1 MDDVGTLT
9 KRALPSPAFW
19 AGKRVFLTGHTGFK
33 GGWLSLWLQ
42 ELGAITA
49 GYALAPETAPNFFTL
64 CNIATVLEHQIA
76 DIRDAASLNAAMAAF
91 RPEIVLHLAAQPLV
105 RESYRQPVE
114 TFATNVMGT
123 ANVLDTAR
131 QTPSVAVVIIVTSDK
146 VYAESAETRHDEA
159 ARLGGHDP
167 YSASKACTE
176 LVTASFPM
184 PGRQKIATVRSGNV
198 IGGGDWAAE
207 RLLPDFFRSV
217 LAGVDWE
224 IRNPHAIRPW
234 QHVLDP
240 LCGYLLAA
248 EFLWTK
254 QDQNRE
260 CWNFGP
266 DAASEVPV
274 SYLAAQLCALWGES
288 AAYHIEPQQSA
299 PHEAAV
305 LRLDSAKAKRDLN
318 WQPGW
323 ALAQALRAT
332 VDWFRAYE
340 GGRDMAAVS
349 RDQIKAYG
357 KS

>member
-1 MDDVGTLT
+1 
-9 KRALPSPAFW
+9 
-19 AGKRVFLTGHTGFK
+19 
-33 GGWLSLWLQ
+33 
-42 ELGAITA
+42 
-49 GYALAPETAPNFFTL
+49 
-64 CNIATVLEHQIA
+64 
-76 DIRDAASLNAAMAAF
+76 
-91 RPEIVLHLAAQPLV
+91 
-105 RESYRQPVE
+105 
-114 TFATNVMGT
+114 MGT
-123 ANVLDTAR
+123 ANVLEAVR
-131 QTPSVAVVIIVTSDK
+131 QTPSVAVAIIVTSDK
-146 VYAESAETRHDEA
+146 VYAESAQARHDEA

-167 YSASKACTE
+167 YSASKACAE

-184 PGRQKIATVRSGNV
+184 PEAQKIATVRSGNV

-207 RLLPDFFRSV
+207 RLLPDFFRSM
-217 LAGVDWE
+217 LAGESWK

-248 EFLWTK
+248 EFLWTE
-254 QDQNRE
+254 QAQNRQ

-274 SYLAAQLCALWGES
+274 ADIAAQLCALWGEP
-288 AAYHIEPQQSA
+288 AAYHIASQTNA

-305 LRLDSAKAKRDLN
+305 LRLNSAKAKRELN

-323 ALAQALRAT
+323 TLAQALGTT

-340 GGRDMAAVS
+340 EGRDMTAVS
-349 RDQIKAYG
+349 QEQIKAYG